1 MTDKESKM
9 ERRNIMDEP
18 GSEFQ
23 PPSTRSQMIKEIPP
37 GWHKPKPETL
47 PKPGYWPALTA
58 LSIVLLLWGLALGF
72 NEVFSSSLAMSG
84 IGFIV
89 FIISLAGWIG
99 DLRDEAKHDN
109 K

>member
-1 MTDKESKM
+1 MTDKESEM
-9 ERRNIMDEP
+9 ERRNTMDEK

-23 PPSTRSQMIKEIPP
+23 APSALSRMVKEIPP

-47 PKPGYWPALTA
+47 PKPGYWPAMMA
-58 LSIVLLLWGLALGF
+58 LGIVLLLWGFALGF
-72 NEVFSSSLAMSG
+72 NEVVSSSMVMSG
-84 IGFIV
+84 IGLVV

-99 DLRDEAKHDN
+99 DVRDEAKHDN